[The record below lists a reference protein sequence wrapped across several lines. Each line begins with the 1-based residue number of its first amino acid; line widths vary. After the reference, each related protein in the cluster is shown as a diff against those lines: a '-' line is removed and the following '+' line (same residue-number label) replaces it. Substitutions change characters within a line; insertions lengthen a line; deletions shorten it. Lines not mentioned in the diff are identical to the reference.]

1 MYIGFWVCTLG
12 KWHLGMYKKEYLPVN
27 RGFDTFYGFYHGTS
41 DYFTHRSKYIAT
53 TLRGVST

>member
-1 MYIGFWVCTLG
+1 
-12 KWHLGMYKKEYLPVN
+12 MYKKEYLPVN

-53 TLRGVST
+53 TLRGVSA